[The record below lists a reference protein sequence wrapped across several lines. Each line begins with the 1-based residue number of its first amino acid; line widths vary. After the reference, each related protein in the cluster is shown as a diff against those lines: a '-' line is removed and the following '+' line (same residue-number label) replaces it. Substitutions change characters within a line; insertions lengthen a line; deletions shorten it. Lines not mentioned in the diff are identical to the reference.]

1 MSIHWE
7 ELAAVALV
15 SLIVGVL
22 VVVLVS
28 LALVGLSARE
38 PDLAAGPAGGT
49 AGDTAVSSPDGSGL
63 SRAMGTGVAAVC
75 LIGAAGIVLY
85 GLYLLIS

>member
-7 ELAAVALV
+7 ALAAVALV
-15 SLIVGVL
+15 SLVVGVL

-38 PDLAAGPAGGT
+38 PAPACEPADETPVISRG
-49 AGDTAVSSPDGSGL
+49 GSGL
-63 SRAMGTGVAAVC
+63 SHTTGTVVAAVC
-75 LIGAAGIVLY
+75 LIGAAAIVLY
-85 GLYLLIS
+85 GLYLLVF

>member
-7 ELAAVALV
+7 ALAAVALV

-28 LALVGLSARE
+28 LAMVGLSARE
-38 PDLAAGPAGGT
+38 PAQGGERASADDTPVIGRGGSTLSPAAG
-49 AGDTAVSSPDGSGL
+49 TAV
-63 SRAMGTGVAAVC
+63 AVVC
-75 LIGAAGIVLY
+75 LLGAAAIVLY
-85 GLYLLIS
+85 GLYVIVF

>member
-7 ELAAVALV
+7 ALAAVALV